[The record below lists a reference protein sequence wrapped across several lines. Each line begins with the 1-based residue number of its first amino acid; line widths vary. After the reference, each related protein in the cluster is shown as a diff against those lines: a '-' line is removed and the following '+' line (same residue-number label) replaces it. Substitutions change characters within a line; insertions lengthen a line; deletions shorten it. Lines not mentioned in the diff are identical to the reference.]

1 MCELDPLEFEKYFD
15 GEDPS
20 VGENTVCDVQMPYG
34 ISIVTTRE
42 RGGGGGGGGHKL
54 ATRP

>member
-34 ISIVTTRE
+34 ISIVTTRCS
-42 RGGGGGGGGHKL
+42 KYL
-54 ATRP
+54 V